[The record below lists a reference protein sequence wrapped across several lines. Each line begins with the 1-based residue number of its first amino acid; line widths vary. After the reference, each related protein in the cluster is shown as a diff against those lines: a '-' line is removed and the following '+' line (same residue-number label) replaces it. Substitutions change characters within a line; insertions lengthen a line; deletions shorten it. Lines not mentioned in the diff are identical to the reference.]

1 MEEKVEVTIE
11 VILHATEDERKI
23 FDSFLE
29 LFGIEESEFAKEQLV
44 GHYDNPITFL
54 RVKITKNKA
63 RNFIK
68 KLASQLPPDQIS
80 EVIDDIENRVQDSM
94 LHIRLG
100 KQELVKRNLVLQEND
115 AVKVKIHTP
124 VYSKKDTA
132 KIYTNLLSPR

>member
-29 LFGIEESEFAKEQLV
+29 LFGIEESEFAKERLV
-44 GHYDNPITFL
+44 GHYENPIAFL

-68 KLASQLPPDQIS
+68 KLASHLPQDQLS
-80 EVIDDIENRVQDSM
+80 EVIDDMENRIQDSM

-100 KQELVKRNLVLQEND
+100 KQELVRRNLVLQEND

-124 VYSKKDTA
+124 VYSKKDTV
-132 KIYTNLLSPR
+132 KIYTSLLAPS

>member
-63 RNFIK
+63 RDFIK
-68 KLASQLPPDQIS
+68 KLASQLPPDQLS

>member
-132 KIYTNLLSPR
+132 KIYTNLLSPS

>member
-29 LFGIEESEFAKEQLV
+29 LFGIEEPEFAKEQLV
-44 GHYDNPITFL
+44 GHHDNPITFL

-68 KLASQLPPDQIS
+68 KLASQLPHDQLS

-132 KIYTNLLSPR
+132 KIYTNLLSPS

>member
-29 LFGIEESEFAKEQLV
+29 LFGIEEPEFTKEQLV
-44 GHYDNPITFL
+44 GHYENPITFL
-54 RVKITKNKA
+54 RAKITKNKA
-63 RNFIK
+63 SSFIK
-68 KLASQLPPDQIS
+68 KLVLQLPHDQLS
-80 EVIDDIENRVQDSM
+80 EIIDNIENRIQDSM

-115 AVKVKIHTP
+115 AVKVKIYTP

-132 KIYTNLLSPR
+132 KIYTKLLAPS